1 MVWSEC
7 VAVDYLARALELAD
21 RALGRVSPNPA
32 VGAVVVKD
40 GLIVGEGLTQPPGGA
55 HAEVIALES
64 AGRRADGADLYV
76 TLEPCCHHGRTP
88 PCTDAILRAGIRSVH
103 VATLDPYPVVN
114 GRGVDILRRAG
125 LQVEVGTHGDE
136 ARQINVA
143 FFHYVRT
150 GRPYVTAKWAMT
162 LDGKIAAR
170 SGDSRWVTGEEARRL
185 VHRERDASD
194 AIVVGVQTVLAD
206 NPSLTVRLGPSDD
219 VRVPRP
225 TPPLRVVLDSLA
237 RTPPTSKLLDG
248 ESAAP
253 VLIAVT
259 ARAPAESIENLR
271 ARGADVVV
279 LPDLAGRV
287 NPRAVLDELGRRGVI
302 RILLEGGGEVIAAFA
317 QQQLIDRV
325 LAFVAPKLVGG
336 RSAPSPIGGDGSPM
350 MADAIPLRDV
360 QTRLVGSDILIEGY
374 PAWNAIAEAKDD

>member
-1 MVWSEC
+1 M
-7 VAVDYLARALELAD
+7 DFLARALELAD

-40 GLIVGEGLTQPPGGA
+40 GLVVGEGLTQPPGSA
-55 HAEVIALES
+55 HAEVVALEA
-64 AGRRADGADLYV
+64 AGPRADGADLYV
-76 TLEPCCHHGRTP
+76 TLEPCCHYGRTP

-103 VATLDPYPVVN
+103 VATLDPNPIVN
-114 GRGVDILRRAG
+114 GRGVDTLRRAG
-125 LQVEVGTHGDE
+125 LYVEVGAHEEE
-136 ARQINVA
+136 ATRINVA

-162 LDGKIAAR
+162 LDGKIATR

-194 AIVVGVQTVLAD
+194 AIVVGVQTVLTD
-206 NPSLTVRLGPSDD
+206 DPSLTVRLAPGDD
-219 VRVPRP
+219 VRAPRP

-248 ESAAP
+248 PTSP
-253 VLIAVT
+253 NVLIAVT
-259 ARAPAESIENLR
+259 ARAPADRVADLR

-279 LPDLAGRV
+279 LPDLDERV
-287 NPRAVLDELGRRGVI
+287 DPRAVLDELARRGVI
-302 RILLEGGGEVIAAFA
+302 RVLLEGGGEVIAAFA
-317 QQQLIDRV
+317 RQHLIDRV
-325 LAFVAPKLVGG
+325 LAYVAPKLVGG
-336 RSAPSPIGGDGSPM
+336 RSAPGPIGGDGKAM

-360 QTRLVGSDILIEGY
+360 RTRVIGTDILVEGY
-374 PAWNAIAEAKDD
+374 PRWDAVEDAEDS